1 MGPQKIKNG
10 VTVKPADKKRILT
23 GNVNLIDKVRKRA
36 DHNLKVLE
44 ASKSFPLICENFDSI
59 AMRKDFSKEFS
70 KKEIYSYRCTL
81 NALNNC
87 LPRGVYLQY
96 EHMHILRDLKLLQLS
111 KGAMV
116 NMEKDIPEYPV
127 ESLVSLYENIYLPIS
142 TKEPLQYKA
151 SKDNWPL
158 DCSVHLH
165 MLTEPRLQLWN
176 PLKVSPF
183 DVALPPTAQNEER
196 TRKVMEIMEFYNSS
210 SLLSPSLSTLNACAV
225 WLLQLYTE
233 DHCKRSTTKAKL
245 VSAEL
250 QEQEI
255 ISGVEHI
262 GQLHCVSIDL
272 RDGIGSGLILD
283 DRQNGPLQYNFENM
297 IKVQTMPN
305 AETAI
310 GIYNVYGIRT
320 LIEPSATGGLDLN
333 CIPCAKIFQ
342 SAAALASHLKEHK
355 ICKSSGCSFAA
366 CQSVLTKHCYT
377 LHPKLLNQA
386 TKIGSNKG

>member
-1 MGPQKIKNG
+1 MGRQQKIKDG
-10 VTVKPADKKRILT
+10 VNVKAAERKKILKS
-23 GNVNLIDKVRKRA
+23 NVDIIDKVRNRVN
-36 DHNLKVLE
+36 HNFQVFKV
-44 ASKSFPLICENFDSI
+44 SKSFPLKCDNFDSI

-70 KKEIYSYRCTL
+70 KKDTYSYRCTL

-87 LPRGVYLQY
+87 LPRGIYLQY

-111 KGAMV
+111 KGALV

-127 ESLVSLYENIYLPIS
+127 ESLVSLYENIYLPINR
-142 TKEPLQYKA
+142 KEPLQYKA

-176 PLKVSPF
+176 PLKFAPF
-183 DVALPPTAQNEER
+183 DVALPPTAQNNER
-196 TRKVMEIMEFYNSS
+196 TRKVMEIMEFFNISS
-210 SLLSPSLSTLNACAV
+210 ATQNRCAV

-233 DHCKRSTTKAKL
+233 DDCKRSTTKAKL

-255 ISGVEHI
+255 IGGVEHI

-272 RDGIGSGLILD
+272 RGGVGSGLILD

-305 AETAI
+305 EDTAI
-310 GIYNVYGIRT
+310 GIYNLYGIRP
-320 LIEPSATGGLDLN
+320 LIEPSASVD
-333 CIPCAKIFQ
+333 CIPCGKIFQ
-342 SAAALASHLKEHK
+342 SALALESHLKEHK

-377 LHPKLLNQA
+377 LHPELSHLKQRRLDA
-386 TKIGSNKG
+386 RKVEK